1 MATQPNMTMTMAPA
15 PAPSPLAKA
24 ADFDF
29 QKEAGSMAGAT
40 GWSPSENAM
49 ASNQLSKLLA
59 SDSKLM
65 TQARSM
71 AARSSARRGL
81 LNSSIGVEAGESA
94 AIQSAVPIATQDAGT
109 HARAE
114 EFSANAANQFAMEG
128 NRFGRESALTKYQGI
143 LAREA
148 QERDQGWRT
157 SESALD
163 RTQQLTMQDR
173 DLGFRSGESALDRGL
188 QLDMQ
193 GRDQGWRTGERVSQ
207 QDFQAAQSVL
217 DRNQQLRVQELQER
231 GMDTR
236 QATQIAAQER
246 DAAANRAFSSEQA
259 AVDRQFRGEQAGM
272 DRTQQTNMQT
282 QQQQFQAAQ
291 AGLDRQQQATLQ
303 QNSQEW
309 QAAQNRLN
317 QQFQMDFEKFRLPM
331 NMMAGF
337 SDRMQSFVTQ
347 VMSDPN
353 LTPEAR
359 NGAIQNYYNYSQQ
372 TMGWMANFFGQP
384 MPNMVNGGGNINPS
398 LPPVP
403 PPLDGVGPPAPAT
416 TAPAPA
422 PTTGAPNVST
432 PGVGGGTTSV
442 FTAEGN
448 WQQRY

>member
-29 QKEAGSMAGAT
+29 QKEAGPMAGAA

-259 AVDRQFRGEQAGM
+259 GL

-303 QNSQEW
+303 ANSQEW
-309 QAAQNRLN
+309 QAAQSKLN

-337 SDRMQSFVTQ
+337 SDRMQGFVTQ

-384 MPNMVNGGGNINPS
+384 MPNMATGGSINPTGQASVPAPVTPGQVGPTNPNPTPSPAPSPADALGGVPNVGIPGGGRSIF
-398 LPPVP
+398 
-403 PPLDGVGPPAPAT
+403 D
-416 TAPAPA
+416 
-422 PTTGAPNVST
+422 
-432 PGVGGGTTSV
+432 
-442 FTAEGN
+442 
-448 WQQRY
+448 QQAMNRL